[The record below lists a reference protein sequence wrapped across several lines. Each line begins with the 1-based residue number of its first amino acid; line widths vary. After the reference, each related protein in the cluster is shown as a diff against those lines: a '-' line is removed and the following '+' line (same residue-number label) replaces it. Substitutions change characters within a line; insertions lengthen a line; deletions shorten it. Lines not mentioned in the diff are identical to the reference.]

1 MDLNL
6 QLKEIIEARGIKQAY
21 ICKNTG
27 MTPDSVS
34 RILRGERKITGEE
47 LLAICELL
55 DIDPRI
61 LRKTAK
67 KKAR

>member
-6 QLKEIIEARGIKQAY
+6 QLKEIIEARGITQAY

-34 RILRGERKITGEE
+34 RILRGRGIACY
-47 LLAICELL
+47 L
-55 DIDPRI
+55 
-61 LRKTAK
+61 
-67 KKAR
+67 